1 MAPEVLDDKCYTFS
15 RSEKDAGICPFNK
28 YPSGS
33 YHQGSLKNKLNDGS
47 FLII

>member
-15 RSEKDAGICPFNK
+15 MSEIDSGICHFNK
-28 YPSGS
+28 YPTGS
-33 YHQGSLKNKLNDGS
+33 YRKGSLKNKLNDGL